1 MDKYLQAALGEARQ
15 GLAEGGI
22 PSGSVIVHHGRIK

>member
-1 MDKYLQAALGEARQ
+1 MDTYLQAVLDEARQ
-15 GLAEGGI
+15 GLAGGGI